1 LALSLAVWL
10 EFINRGA
17 ITDLSAIEKY
27 IYQRQEFM
35 AKFIGTNIQDGNW
48 GEDYFVQKLMEYLD
62 DSFVIYR
69 NRPVFG
75 AQFDVCLFAPNVG
88 IIIFEVKAWK
98 PSTIKR
104 VQNGDTIVIRAKD
117 NDTGEEREKEENPT
131 KQVRGYVYKMRSKVR
146 QKTEKTPL
154 IYGMT
159 CFPNLTKDDYD
170 SKGLEPVCEYEET
183 ILKED
188 IESKAALFAKLNL
201 SVKNHRK
208 AMQYMS
214 DFTSDLMFRTRQIF
228 ESDLKLEDQ
237 TVENTD
243 LVEAV
248 EYPGKAAYSI
258 FAYIPHDDQAKNR
271 IKGLT
276 EAYSQG
282 TKLYVVVTDVS
293 ELKCIEQEIA
303 GVLKQ
308 KGLAPEGSGLVI
320 DFSRDKPQAKA
331 STASFSVFGCSAF
344 LLSRPVF
351 GAIYFTIENGQKK
364 KTELPEIKK
373 VLIEIDRQTNFNL
386 EQYLIEHSDLKK
398 NIIVRA
404 GAGTGKTHTMI
415 SRIAFI
421 CCMSN
426 CSLKEM
432 ASRIVMIT
440 FTDDAA
446 NQMEEKIKEYFNNYY
461 LLTGDTDCLS
471 FINQIEGMQIS
482 TIHSYAKKLISLLGM
497 EYGYGNDIS
506 ITSGDYKLKQIITE
520 QVDDYIRER
529 QRQRGSGYVTNLG
542 LPIYQINR
550 SILNMLNKLHNQSV
564 DVSSLDSKNF
574 GTCISESESKEL
586 HQLFVELVPKIEQE
600 ANSYFKKKNRVHL
613 SNMMSM
619 LELCIK
625 NEMNQKRLFA
635 MQTGRPQ
642 YMFVDEFQDT
652 DDVQID
658 VLTRIAELL
667 QYRLFVVGDVKQCI
681 YRFRGAK
688 ENAFEQLNYKNN
700 PMWDIFSLSKNY
712 RTDARLLDLFH
723 ESFRGMG
730 ERIVDKEQLLIYGA
744 TGDQESGRLTGTK
757 SFNTGLMDKVIYH
770 KVAIDKEE
778 DRMSALFEEI
788 DRQKKL
794 ILETEK
800 NEGRRLSKRARE
812 IAILVRENWQAETI
826 RETGKQKNVDV
837 ITNTGGDLYFS
848 EPARDMMTLI
858 NALIHY
864 DEADYLYAFVNSN
877 FIGGGMSKAF
887 MYSIRDDEKKNAWKK
902 TKSTDTGQADKL
914 QKVIDMNL
922 ASAVV
927 EDWKESRGVD
937 WKTWRGTVK
946 ALRTVPVLQVL
957 RKIYGIFQPWMN
969 YGKENRKKREYY
981 RLNVELLFEEL
992 INTVNKDSV
1001 SINSL
1006 ADTLFANM
1014 ISQKN
1019 VDSRELETSQSE
1031 DITVRCVTIHKA
1043 KGLEYGTVI
1052 LPHCSY
1058 SISRPKRTDMNVSV
1072 QNDEL
1077 LKVGYQIKYD
1087 VDHVPMIFQ
1096 NDFYDEQLEKNER
1109 MREEARILYV
1119 AMTRAIRTFSWIA
1132 LNGTKNECW
1141 QKLIWE
1147 G

>member
-1 LALSLAVWL
+1 
-10 EFINRGA
+10 
-17 ITDLSAIEKY
+17 
-27 IYQRQEFM
+27 M
-35 AKFIGTNIQDGNW
+35 AKFIGTNLRDGNW
-48 GEDYFVQKLMEYLD
+48 GEDYFIQKLMEYLD
-62 DSFVIYR
+62 DSYVIYR

-75 AQFDVCLFAPNVG
+75 AQFDVCLFAPEVG

-98 PSTIKR
+98 PDTIKR
-104 VQNGDTIVIRAKD
+104 VKDGDAIVIQTKD
-117 NDTGEEREKEENPT
+117 RETGEEGEKEENPT

-146 QKTEKTPL
+146 QKTGKTPL

-159 CFPNLTKDDYD
+159 CFPNLTKVDYE
-170 SKGLEPVCEYEET
+170 SKGIEPVCEYEET

-188 IESKAALFAKLNL
+188 LETKAALFAKLNL
-201 SVKNHRK
+201 SVKNHRN

-214 DFTSDLMFRTRQIF
+214 DFTSELMFRTRQLF

-237 TVENTD
+237 TVEDTD

-248 EYPGKAAYSI
+248 DYPGKATYSI
-258 FAYIPHDDQAKNR
+258 FAYIPHDVQAQQR
-271 IKGLT
+271 IRDLT
-276 EAYSQG
+276 EAYAHG
-282 TKLYVVVTDVS
+282 TKLYVVVTDVQ
-293 ELKCIEQEIA
+293 ELKFIEREIA
-303 GVLKQ
+303 AVLKR
-308 KGLAPEGSGLVI
+308 KGLAPDGSGLVI
-320 DFSRDKPQAKA
+320 DFSGEKRQAKA
-331 STASFSVFGCSAF
+331 SGNSFSVFGCSAF
-344 LLSRPVF
+344 LLSQPVS
-351 GAIYFTIENGQKK
+351 GATFFTIENGQRE
-364 KTELPEIKK
+364 KTESVDIKE
-373 VLIEIDRQTNFNL
+373 VLSETDRQTSFNL
-386 EQYLIEHSDLKK
+386 AQYLIEHADLKK

-404 GAGTGKTHTMI
+404 GAGTGKTYTMI

-421 CCMSN
+421 CCTGN
-426 CSLKEM
+426 CSMKEM

-446 NQMEEKIKEYFNNYY
+446 NQMEEKIKEYFINYY

-520 QVDDYIRER
+520 QVDTYIGEQQKR
-529 QRQRGSGYVTNLG
+529 RGAGYVRNLG

-550 SILNMLNKLHNQSV
+550 SIMNMLNKLHNQSV
-564 DVSSLDSKNF
+564 DVASLKSENF
-574 GTCISESESKEL
+574 GTCVSGSGSEDL
-586 HQLFVELVPKIEQE
+586 HQLFAELVPRIEQE
-600 ANSYFKKKNRVHL
+600 ADVYFRKENRIHL

-619 LELCIK
+619 LELCI
-625 NEMNQKRLFA
+625 NNDANQKRLLA

-652 DDVQID
+652 DDVQINA
-658 VLTRIAELL
+658 LTRIAELL

-700 PMWDIFSLSKNY
+700 PAWDTFSLSKNY

-730 ERIVDKEQLLIYGA
+730 ERIVDKEQLLIYGTA
-744 TGDQESGRLTGTK
+744 GDQESGRLIGTRA
-757 SFNTGLMDKVIYH
+757 FNTGLSDKVMYH
-770 KVAIDKEE
+770 KVSIDKEE

-788 DRQKKL
+788 DRQKNL
-794 ILETEK
+794 IRDKEK
-800 NEGRRLSKRARE
+800 SEGKRLPDKAKE
-812 IAILVRENWQAETI
+812 IAVLVRENWQAETI
-826 RETGKQKNVDV
+826 REAGKHKNVDV
-837 ITNTGGDLYFS
+837 LTNTGGDLYLS
-848 EPARDMMTLI
+848 EPARDMLTLI

-887 MYSIRDDEKKNAWKK
+887 MYSIRADEKKNAWKK

-914 QKVIDMNL
+914 QKAIDMNL
-922 ASAVV
+922 ASAEV

-937 WKTWRGTVK
+937 WRTWRGIVK

-957 RKIYGIFQPWMN
+957 RKIYGFFQPWMN
-969 YGKENRKKREYY
+969 YGKENRSKREYY

-1019 VDSRELETSQSE
+1019 VDSRALETSKSE

-1052 LPHCSY
+1052 LPYCSY
-1058 SISRPKRTDMNVSV
+1058 SINRPKRTDMNVSV
-1072 QNDEL
+1072 LNDEF
-1077 LKVGYQIKYD
+1077 LKVGYQIRYD
-1087 VDHVPMIFQ
+1087 VDHVPMMFQ

-1132 LNGTKNECW
+1132 LDGTKNECW
-1141 QKLIWE
+1141 QKLIWGE
-1147 G
+1147 